1 MNSPDPDSLAT
12 GLIRVSLDGRIL
24 WLNGAAAVFAGR
36 TPASLVNQT
45 IGSIADSLERW
56 CQRVAERGGSMA
68 IAETTLRPNG
78 ERVDLWLQPIESDVL
93 IEVHP
98 VAERV
103 HQREITERADRQQAM
118 ALLARG
124 LAHELRNPL
133 AGVRGAAQLIEHSKD
148 AEASRRHAQMIQRE
162 VDRIVDLIDHF
173 AGTGGPDQT
182 AVNLHQVINDAAE
195 LVMAERAG
203 RLRIQRQFDPSIP
216 EQQGDP
222 GRLHQLFLNLMRNSA
237 QAGAG
242 QLILTTRIEHD
253 SPLVEKPARHAVRI
267 DIDDDGD
274 GVPEALRERLF
285 LPLVTGRDQGSGF
298 GLAVVQQ
305 IARAH
310 GGVVEYLP
318 LPGGSRFRVHLP
330 LITARECAA

>member
-36 TPASLVNQT
+36 TPASLVNQS
-45 IGSIADSLERW
+45 IGSIGDSLERW
-56 CQRVAERGGSMA
+56 CQRVGERGGSMA

-78 ERVDLWLQPIESDVL
+78 ERVDLWLQTIESDVL

-148 AEASRRHAQMIQRE
+148 AEASRRHARMIQRE

-203 RLRIQRQFDPSIP
+203 RLQIQRRFDPSIP

-318 LPGGSRFRVHLP
+318 LPVGSRFRVHLP